1 MFGAETKDQT
11 SWWRKKVVGLEQR
24 KPNLSWNQAI
34 KIYDP
39 RIQRFKQGNRYST
52 SKIGGWVTLTEA
64 LLKYKFEN
72 SKNMVEVLEKI
83 EKYSRWIQ
91 RIGGK
96 AVKANINIPLLSLY
110 FWKDY
115 TKLHNVECLLMNP
128 QNK

>member
-39 RIQRFKQGNRYST
+39 RIQRFKQGNRYSI
-52 SKIGGWVTLTEA
+52 SKIAGWVTLTEA
-64 LLKYKFEN
+64 LLKYNFEN

-91 RIGGK
+91 RIGSYILK
-96 AVKANINIPLLSLY
+96 KNKRKSAV
-110 FWKDY
+110 
-115 TKLHNVECLLMNP
+115 
-128 QNK
+128 

>member
-1 MFGAETKDQT
+1 M
-11 SWWRKKVVGLEQR
+11 
-24 KPNLSWNQAI
+24 
-34 KIYDP
+34 
-39 RIQRFKQGNRYST
+39 
-52 SKIGGWVTLTEA
+52 TLTEA

-115 TKLHNVECLLMNP
+115 TKLHNVKCLLMNP

>member
-39 RIQRFKQGNRYST
+39 RIGRFKQCNRYWI
-52 SKIGGWVTLTEA
+52 SKIGGWVTRTET

-72 SKNMVEVLEKI
+72 SKNMVEVLEII
-83 EKYSRWIQ
+83 EKYSRLIQ
-91 RIGGK
+91 RIGGR
-96 AVKANINIPLLSLY
+96 AAKANINIPLLSLY
-110 FWKDY
+110 IFEKNIQSY
-115 TKLHNVECLLMNP
+115 TM
-128 QNK
+128 